1 MKSFK
6 TLFLHIRG
14 ISVINCFFNHTVAV
28 QAQSENNL
36 FFFLIKDECSFVS
49 LRDVERAMQVMVWFY
64 KHVDTLGRLMRKVT
78 ADQRREEGLD
88 IDEDDKEEEMV
99 IKPFNILCSTK

>member
-1 MKSFK
+1 M
-6 TLFLHIRG
+6 
-14 ISVINCFFNHTVAV
+14 AV

-64 KHVDTLGRLMRKVT
+64 KHVDTLGGLMKKVT
-78 ADQRREEGLD
+78 AEQRREEGLD
-88 IDEDDKEEEMV
+88 VDEDAEEEEMV
-99 IKPFNILCSTK
+99 IKPLDILCSIK

>member
-1 MKSFK
+1 M
-6 TLFLHIRG
+6 L
-14 ISVINCFFNHTVAV
+14 C
-28 QAQSENNL
+28 QSHGSGASQRENNL

-78 ADQRREEGLD
+78 AKQRREEGLD
-88 IDEDDKEEEMV
+88 VDEEDDEEEVV
-99 IKPFNILCSTK
+99 IQPFNILCSS